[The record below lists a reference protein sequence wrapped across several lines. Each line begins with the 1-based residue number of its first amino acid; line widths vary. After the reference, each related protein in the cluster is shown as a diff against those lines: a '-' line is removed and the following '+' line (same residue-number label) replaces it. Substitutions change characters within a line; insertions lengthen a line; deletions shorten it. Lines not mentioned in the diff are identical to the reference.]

1 MSLTLKIIIG
11 MVLGFLTGLFINI
24 FSLNNYYYI
33 NTYFVGGLFDVIGSV
48 FISSLK
54 LMVVPVSYTH
64 LTLPTKA

>member
-24 FSLNNYYYI
+24 FSLNNYYLI

-48 FISSLK
+48 FILSLI
-54 LMVVPVSYTH
+54 H
-64 LTLPTKA
+64 I